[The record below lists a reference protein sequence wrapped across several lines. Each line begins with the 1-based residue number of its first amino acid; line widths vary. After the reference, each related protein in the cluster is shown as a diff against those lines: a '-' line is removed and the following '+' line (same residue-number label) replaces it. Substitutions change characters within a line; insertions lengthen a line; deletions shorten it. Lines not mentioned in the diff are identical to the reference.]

1 MGPGMRKLKKLTSEW
16 KAVWPDKNEVAHV
29 LKFMHSHWYE
39 LVRADMPGFQ
49 ASNYEHD
56 LTSYFGQS
64 LRDTSESAKLLG
76 QFNYENPTGKTDKV
90 LGKLVN
96 RGRNDIIY
104 FTVIGEKRI
113 ELIFEFKRLKLKP
126 RDNRQEY
133 YNENGMQRFVTGK
146 YANRHHLAFMVGM
159 IEKRSLQDD
168 ILPGLKRAIVSD
180 HVTSELHM
188 KKGLGGR
195 YIQEPSQIHQE
206 LISFDT
212 EHSRVLLDDV
222 PNIVLGHMFLFHGA

>member
-16 KAVWPDKNEVAHV
+16 KAVWPDKSEVERV
-29 LKFMHSHWYE
+29 LQFMHGHWYE
-39 LVRADMPGFQ
+39 LVRGDMPGFQ
-49 ASNYEHD
+49 ASNYESQ
-56 LTSYFGQS
+56 LTSFFGQS
-64 LRDTSESAKLLG
+64 LKDSSYEAKLLG
-76 QFNYENPTGKTDKV
+76 KFSYEDSVGKANKLTGKLTD
-90 LGKLVN
+90 
-96 RGRNDIIY
+96 RGRNDINY
-104 FTVIGEKRI
+104 FTVMDGKQL

-159 IEKRSLQDD
+159 IKKRSLQED

-188 KKGLGGR
+188 KKSPSGR
-195 YIQEPSQIHQE
+195 YIQEPSQIHPE
-206 LISFDT
+206 LIRFDT

-222 PNIVLGHMFLFHGA
+222 PNIVLGHMFLFHEA